1 MLFISGYTDRAM
13 FDAMIAEREL
23 TILEKSLSAEG
34 PVGQGSRRVGSL
46 TW

>member
-23 TILEKSLSAEG
+23 TILENRYQPRAWW
-34 PVGQGSRRVGSL
+34 QGLRRVRSL